1 MARSCWRTRCR
12 SLTWTRAECDQKLTE
27 RVDRLNAVVR
37 LRRDLVQS
45 MRSAAPALGDQHLQ
59 ALPAPVPAR
68 VVYTLANFAAGL
80 FALKPWEGPTSEQ
93 ERFDALAAAIDAEAR
108 VHTDEVLRLG
118 RDTLPKLVSTPDMD
132 A

>member
-1 MARSCWRTRCR
+1 MPVFDVDA
-12 SLTWTRAECDQKLTE
+12 RAECDQTLTA
-27 RVDRLNAVVR
+27 RVDRLNASVR

-45 MRSAAPALGDQHLQ
+45 MRTAAPTFGNQHLQ
-59 ALPAPVPAR
+59 VLPAPVPAR

-118 RDTLPKLVSTPDMD
+118 RDTLPKLVSTPSAD